1 MGGFHQRY
9 LQGNVIIDFISYSND
24 LGGGNRHINFTVNIA
39 QKAWRL
45 RKAGKS
51 SMVGKWMICYCTLLD
66 RQANLDF

>member
-9 LQGNVIIDFISYSND
+9 LQGNVISDLISYSSD
-24 LGGGNRHINFTVNIA
+24 LGGNRHINFTVNIA

-51 SMVGKWMICYCTLLD
+51 GKWMICYCTLLD